1 MERRKRNLLLK
12 NKPVVQ
18 VTVREEKVELRSYFD
33 PLKDSDADSFAKYEE
48 DGKKEICFAYKFD
61 KCPNKDGNGCP
72 NRHPQKCEKFCEF
85 GHKSIDP
92 KGCETSECTLLHPK
106 LCRNSTNRKECPFRK
121 CRFQHLKGTRFVPR
135 RDFESAR
142 SVVEKNESEGKNKDF
157 ITEKL
162 DKLIELITVSIRLSQ
177 EKKS

>member
-1 MERRKRNLLLK
+1 MACDCASNLKEGIKKQDEGIRTIIQNAIKEGHSDPVGRAILFLIDIINRGKKKEKPSTK
-12 NKPVVQ
+12 NKPVVP
-18 VTVREEKVELRSYFD
+18 VTVREEKVELRNYFD

-106 LCRNSTNRKECPFRK
+106 LCRNSTNRKECP
-121 CRFQHLKGTRFVPR
+121 L
-135 RDFESAR
+135 
-142 SVVEKNESEGKNKDF
+142 
-157 ITEKL
+157 
-162 DKLIELITVSIRLSQ
+162 
-177 EKKS
+177 